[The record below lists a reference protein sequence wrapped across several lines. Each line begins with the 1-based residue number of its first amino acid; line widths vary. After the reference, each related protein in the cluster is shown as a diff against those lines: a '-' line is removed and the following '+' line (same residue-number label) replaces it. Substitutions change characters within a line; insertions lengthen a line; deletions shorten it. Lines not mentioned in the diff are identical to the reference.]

1 MEIYFFFP
9 FLVEDLT
16 PFGAVLEGFNGT
28 LFFAETGLDERF
40 LLDAEGFAEV
50 AADFLLLAVLS
61 AALRRDLGRG
71 SVFKEVVAGFG
82 STLEAEVGGGI
93 FFAAS
98 CQFGK
103 KSSIRWREIEL
114 ARRQRGQ

>member
-9 FLVEDLT
+9 LLVEDLT
-16 PFGAVLEGFNGT
+16 PFGGLDFDGFNGT
-28 LFFAETGLDERF
+28 LFLAEAGLEDRF
-40 LLDAEGFAEV
+40 LFDDEGFAEV
-50 AADFLLLAVLS
+50 AADFLLVEVFS
-61 AALRRDLGRG
+61 AALRRDLERG

-82 STLEAEVGGGI
+82 SALEAEVGGGI

-103 KSSIRWREIEL
+103 KSSIR
-114 ARRQRGQ
+114 